1 MFSQAE
7 RDERSKDRGI
17 DRKRLGLWGF
27 FFCDH
32 DRLLAMLVSSHLG
45 IIGVFR
51 LARHIWQLLRPVTL
65 TPHSTTFL
73 SFKRRPF
80 KNIYTHTHTHT
91 HTHTPQLRIN
101 EWLDETELLL
111 YLILFPIVHY
121 IFVNLTRQKV
131 NKMDK
136 IIIILI
142 E

>member
-17 DRKRLGLWGF
+17 DRKRLGLWGL

-51 LARHIWQLLRPVTL
+51 RAGHIWQLLRPVTL
-65 TPHSTTFL
+65 TPHGTTFL

-80 KNIYTHTHTHT
+80 KNIYTHHTVA
-91 HTHTPQLRIN
+91 N
-101 EWLDETELLL
+101 ETEWGSTRLDCYILL
-111 YLILFPIVHY
+111 YFPVY
-121 IFVNLTRQKV
+121 RTSRLCQSYETQSK
-131 NKMDK
+131 
-136 IIIILI
+136 
-142 E
+142 